1 MKFLHLGDL
10 HIGKSIGEFDLAED
24 QEYILK
30 QIVGIAERKKVDAIL
45 IAGDV
50 YDKAVP
56 SEAAVRLFDAFLC
69 RIAEKKIATYIIS
82 GNHDSD
88 ERMHFGSSLF
98 RASNIYIAAKYEG
111 VLFRQTLEDAEGKLN
126 LYLMP
131 FLKASQVRHF
141 YPDEEIADYDG
152 AVRVVLEKSGIDP
165 KERNLL
171 VAHQF
176 VAGKTAEPQL
186 GGSESAAVQNVG
198 LVEKIGADCFA
209 AFDYVAL
216 GHIHSAQA
224 VGRDCVRYA
233 GSPLKYSLSEAENDK
248 SVTIVELGKKGD
260 VKIELEPL
268 VPLRGLRHIRGRMEQ
283 LLAKENISSPN
294 DFIYVTLTD
303 EEVIDNA
310 MGIFQQVYPNTV
322 SIEYDNSHTKGLRQ
336 TESFQTPESRTF
348 RNLIFDF
355 YKLMYGC
362 EMDREEW
369 KLMKE
374 IAEEVGIADETD

>member
-10 HIGKSIGEFDLAED
+10 HIGKSIGEFDLTED
-24 QEYILK
+24 QEYILE
-30 QIVGIAERKKVDAIL
+30 QIVGIAEKKKVDAIL

-69 RIAEKKIATYIIS
+69 RIAEKKIATYIVS

-209 AFDYVAL
+209 DFDYVAL

-248 SVTIVELGKKGD
+248 SVTVVELGKKGD

-336 TESFQTPESRTF
+336 TESFRTPESRTF
-348 RNLIFDF
+348 RELISDF
-355 YKLMYGC
+355 YKLVYGC
-362 EMDREEW
+362 EMDRDEW

-374 IAEEVGIADETD
+374 IAEEVGVADETD